1 MSLPILIIIAG
12 GLMLGMVAAGVLLVA
27 LSHRAR
33 RSFAACRHCGHAVS
47 ETDGASPR
55 CAACGEFTADVG
67 VVRRRGD
74 ANRMLLALGV
84 AMILLPI
91 SGCLGMLGLRG
102 AAYSG
107 QSSTP
112 PAAAGP
118 ATPADTDA
126 APDDGSAPAQHD

>member
-1 MSLPILIIIAG
+1 MRPT
-12 GLMLGMVAAGVLLVA
+12 A
-27 LSHRAR
+27 LRRA
-33 RSFAACRHCGHAVS
+33 
-47 ETDGASPR
+47 
-55 CAACGEFTADVG
+55 AACGQLTADVG
-67 VVRRRGD
+67 VVQRRGG
-74 ANRMLLALGV
+74 AKRMLLALGV

-118 ATPADTDA
+118 ATPADPAA
-126 APDDGSAPAQHD
+126 APAAGSAPARRD

>member
-12 GLMLGMVAAGVLLVA
+12 GLILGMVAAGVLLVA

-55 CAACGEFTADVG
+55 CAACGQLVADVG
-67 VVRRRGD
+67 VVRRLGD

-84 AMILLPI
+84 ATILLPI
-91 SGCLGMLGLRG
+91 SACLGMLGLRG

-112 PAAAGP
+112 PAAVGP

-126 APDDGSAPAQHD
+126 AADDGSAPAQRD